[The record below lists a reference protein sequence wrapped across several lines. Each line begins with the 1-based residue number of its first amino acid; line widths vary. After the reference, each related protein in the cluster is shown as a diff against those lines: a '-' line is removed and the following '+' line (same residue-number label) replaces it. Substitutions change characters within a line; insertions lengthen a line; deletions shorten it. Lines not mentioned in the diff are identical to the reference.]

1 MWHMQWT
8 DNRSSWSTISD
19 QIQHLGGICTWTLFP
34 SWLLNIY
41 IWIETSSLQVFH
53 LFWKAFCWLRYLTLW
68 THHMFHVLKSLQLNK
83 NSLSLKNSSKLDPD
97 VLAAFHSATH
107 VFGYLPANDS
117 RQQTV
122 SNKNK
127 DLISSRKRHVCFRCN
142 GAPARPVEPLER
154 GLGPCVPSQDEEALV
169 GAGDVVNILVA
180 ISHVL

>member
-1 MWHMQWT
+1 
-8 DNRSSWSTISD
+8 
-19 QIQHLGGICTWTLFP
+19 
-34 SWLLNIY
+34 
-41 IWIETSSLQVFH
+41 
-53 LFWKAFCWLRYLTLW
+53 
-68 THHMFHVLKSLQLNK
+68 MFRILKSLHLNK

-142 GAPARPVEPLER
+142 GTPARPVEPFER

-169 GAGDVVNILVA
+169 GTGYEVNLLVA
-180 ISHVL
+180 IPYFLKDMKRRK